1 MINDKHVHGL
11 DNEIKRRLS
20 IVNAELDY
28 LNRESKKKY
37 ALSDP
42 DELSRIKKDYDLYGF
57 EFDLLN
63 QLSNFYSERI

>member
-20 IVNAELDY
+20 IVNTELDY

-37 ALSDP
+37 ALSNS
-42 DELSRIKKDYDLYGF
+42 DELSKIKKDYDLYSK
-57 EFDLLN
+57 EFDLLT
-63 QLSNFYSERI
+63 QLSDFYSENV